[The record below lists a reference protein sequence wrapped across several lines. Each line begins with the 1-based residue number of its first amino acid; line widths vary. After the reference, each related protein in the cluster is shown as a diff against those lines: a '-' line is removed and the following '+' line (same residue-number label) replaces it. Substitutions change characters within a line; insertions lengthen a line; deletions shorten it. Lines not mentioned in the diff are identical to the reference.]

1 MIYDRLYFHYNY
13 SSKQSFQSLLHRTFS
28 QKSGRLENL
37 ELAEIWNLFKN
48 YLFATRAVLMLV
60 KDVGEKIW
68 EPNFKA
74 RRIFFY
80 FQNAGLFLTNISLQH
95 YNSRNEKCKRC
106 KRRLWTCFLS
116 RREKHYHTFEY
127 HREIQS
133 SRRFLRIEDRVIP
146 YKFYRITY
154 TIQHLNMLVFILWWS
169 P

>member
-1 MIYDRLYFHYNY
+1 MIYDRLYFHYDY
-13 SSKQSFQSLLHRTFS
+13 SSKRSFQSLLHRTFS

-68 EPNFKA
+68 EPNFN
-74 RRIFFY
+74 IFLFSKSRT
-80 FQNAGLFLTNISLQH
+80 FLTNISLQH

-106 KRRLWTCFLS
+106 KRRLWTCLMS

-146 YKFYRITY
+146 YKFYRLTY
-154 TIQHLNMLVFILWWS
+154 TIQHLNKLVFISWWS